1 MKINLLRQY
10 IIDALNIDESLIT
23 DIIPCGGMTNKNY
36 KVTIDGKLYILRVPG
51 AGTEEM
57 IDRKIEKEN
66 AELGYKIGIDAKI
79 LYFDAETGIKIS
91 EYIKDAETLTP
102 MAAKK
107 ESNMKAVTDILR
119 TLHNSDIRFNNRFD
133 ILGKIKTY
141 EDLIKKYD
149 GENFGDYDETRENVM
164 KVYKALE
171 DMKLED
177 MPCHNDTVPENFIK
191 GSNDKMYLIDWE
203 YSGMNDTMWDLAA
216 HSIECKFSEDEEEL
230 LLKLYLGENP
240 SDDIKKRILIH
251 KIMQDFLWA
260 IWTVLKEAKG
270 DDFGTYGLDRYNRAK
285 ENIKK
290 FEELYA

>member
-1 MKINLLRQY
+1 MNINLLRQY
-10 IIDALNIDESLIT
+10 IIDALNIDKESIT
-23 DIIPCGGMTNKNY
+23 EIVPCGGMTNKNY

-107 ESNMKAVTDILR
+107 ENNMKEVAETLR
-119 TLHNSDIRFNNRFD
+119 TLHDSDIRFNNRFD
-133 ILGKIKTY
+133 VLAKIKSY
-141 EDLIKKYD
+141 EELIKKYD
-149 GENFGDYDETRENVM
+149 GENFEDYDETREKVM
-164 KVYKALE
+164 KVYKVFE
-171 DMKLED
+171 DMKLDE

-191 GSNDKMYLIDWE
+191 DSNGKMHLIDWE

-216 HSIECKFSEDEEEL
+216 YSIECKFLEDEEEL
-230 LLKLYLGENP
+230 LLKLYLCENP
-240 SDDIKKRILIH
+240 SNDIKKRILIH

-270 DDFGTYGLDRYNRAK
+270 DDFGTYGLDRYNRTK

-290 FEELYA
+290 FEELYV